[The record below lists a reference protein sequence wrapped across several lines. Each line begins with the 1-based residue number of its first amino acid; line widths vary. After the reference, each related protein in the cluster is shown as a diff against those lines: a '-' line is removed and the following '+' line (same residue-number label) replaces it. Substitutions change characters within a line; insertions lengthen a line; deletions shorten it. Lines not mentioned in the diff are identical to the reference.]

1 MPAHGHASVRRGLL
15 YRSTALNRLAG
26 DDAVAFARLG
36 IRSVFDLRTQAE
48 RTAEPDRLPPGTG
61 YVVAD
66 VLGTSDGAP
75 KQMMRLIANPGESV
89 AVLGDGRGAAL
100 WAGQYRSFVSMESA
114 RAAYARLFADIA
126 SLEHRPALFHCSTG
140 KDRTGWAAA
149 AFLTFLGVP
158 EALVMDDFLRSVT
171 LLEPMT
177 RPIYDGFAARGGDPN
192 LLRQI
197 LDVRP
202 AYLEAALAEVAC
214 RYGTIEDYFAEGL
227 GLDRPTREAL
237 RDAFIER
244 D

>member
-1 MPAHGHASVRRGLL
+1 M
-15 YRSTALNRLAG
+15 
-26 DDAVAFARLG
+26 G
-36 IRSVFDLRTQAE
+36 IRSVYDLRTEAE
-48 RTAEPDRLPPGTG
+48 RRPQPDRLPPGTE

-66 VLGTSDGAP
+66 VLGSSDGAP
-75 KQMMRLIANPGESV
+75 RQMMRLISNPGESA
-89 AVLGDGRGAAL
+89 AVLGDGRGEAL

-114 RAAYARLFADIA
+114 RAAYGRLFSDIA
-126 SLEHRPALFHCSTG
+126 SRNHRPALFHCSTG

-149 AFLTFLGVP
+149 AFLMFLGVP
-158 EALVMDDFLRSVT
+158 DALVMDDFLRSVV

-177 RPIYDGFAARGGDPN
+177 RPIYAEFAARGGDAD

-202 AYLEAALAEVAC
+202 AYLEAAQAEVAC
-214 RYGTIEDYFAEGL
+214 RYGTIEGYFAEGL

-237 RDAFIER
+237 RDQFIER